1 MPPKK
6 SKFNDEDPDNDNESG
21 MSGILKN
28 AKFFFDYQKQKTLEL
43 NDKYWRFVSNRK
55 NPQALKDTS
64 TVWDV
69 YLKWQEYQLEKHDKD
84 DFAGIDINL
93 LETIIGR

>member
-1 MPPKK
+1 
-6 SKFNDEDPDNDNESG
+6 

-28 AKFFFDYQKQKTLEL
+28 VKFFFEHQKKKTLEL

-69 YLKWQEYQLEKHDKD
+69 YLKWQEYQLEKHDKE
-84 DFAGIDINL
+84 DFAGIDIHL
-93 LETIIGR
+93 LESITGR